1 MNQPRRYVAVCGT
14 TLGMGHDGQERIE
27 ERKFVTAAKAVAES
41 PPSPTSEP
49 EVQRL
54 LHPSFE

>member
-1 MNQPRRYVAVCGT
+1 
-14 TLGMGHDGQERIE
+14 MGHDGQERIE

-41 PPSPTSEP
+41 PPNPTSEL

-54 LHPSFE
+54 LHPSRE